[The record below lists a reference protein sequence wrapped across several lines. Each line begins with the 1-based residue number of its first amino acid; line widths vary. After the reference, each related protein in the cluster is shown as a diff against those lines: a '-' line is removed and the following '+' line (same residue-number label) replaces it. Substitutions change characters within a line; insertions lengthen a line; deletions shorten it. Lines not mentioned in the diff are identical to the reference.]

1 LLENELREAAMDL
14 IKSIIMGIV
23 QGVAEFLPVSSS
35 GHLAIMKHVLH
46 METDTGLLFDVLL
59 HLGTLIAIF
68 IAFWKDIQE
77 LIIEG
82 FKIIGDCFINLS
94 TVIINLQSKKKVAYR
109 KIISTPYRRFVM
121 LIIVSTIP
129 TGIIGVIFADAI
141 EIVSTTL
148 LVPGLCLILTGILLT
163 IADHVKTGT
172 KTEVNAGYKEAG
184 LIGVAQGIATLPGL
198 SRSGTTI
205 TACLLAGFDRSF
217 AVKYSFIMSIPAVL
231 GAVILEV
238 KDFSMDMVSQSDIF
252 NYLVGTIVAA
262 VVGYIS
268 IKTMLVIVRGKKFKY
283 FAYYCFA
290 IGIIAVIGHFV
301 I

>member
-1 LLENELREAAMDL
+1 MDL
-14 IKSIIMGIV
+14 IKSIIMGVI

-35 GHLAIMKHVLH
+35 GHLAIMKHILH

-77 LIIEG
+77 LIVES
-82 FKIIGDCFINLS
+82 FKIIGDFFINISLM
-94 TVIINLQSKKKVAYR
+94 IQNLRTIKKKTYR

-121 LIIVSTIP
+121 LIIISTIP
-129 TGIIGVIFADAI
+129 TGIIGFVLADAI
-141 EIVSTTL
+141 EIVSATL
-148 LVPGLCLILTGILLT
+148 LVPGLCLILTGILLS
-163 IADHVKTGT
+163 IADRVKTGT
-172 KTEVNAGYKEAG
+172 KTEVNANYKEAG

-231 GAVILEV
+231 GAVILQI
-238 KDFSMDMVSQSDIF
+238 KDFSMEMVGQEDIF
-252 NYLVGTIVAA
+252 NYLVGTVVAA
-262 VVGYIS
+262 LVGYIS

-283 FAYYCFA
+283 FAYYCFT
-290 IGIIAVIGHFV
+290 IGIIAVIGHFL